1 VGLVCSEQL
10 EEGAQLIEHLGGPML
25 GHVTSAYWS
34 ETLHRPIALALLSA
48 GRSRMGDA
56 LYVPIS
62 DRTIAVRVTD
72 PLCYDKLGKCL
83 DG

>member
-1 VGLVCSEQL
+1 MASEQL
-10 EEGAQLIEHLGGPML
+10 EEGAQLVEHPSGGPML

-48 GRSRMGDA
+48 GRARTGHA
-56 LYVPIS
+56 LYVPMG
-62 DRTIAVRVTD
+62 DRTIAVRVVD
-72 PLCYDKLGKCL
+72 PVFYDKPGKRL